1 MRMRR
6 SGFRL
11 RFRDRAKTAD
21 QAKSCRKSRQCIKSL
36 CEAALARAT
45 PAAAGC
51 VDDGRADR
59 VLRLAPYSQK
69 YDIEDVAFLARR
81 PFVWSCLFRVRS
93 FHGPAS
99 FLEGLPETV
108 SGFAPDR
115 PLNCGQSPPHEI
127 AIPCRGAMP
136 APSLAF
142 GERSVEL
149 RGAPARFSIGNW
161 LRVRPEDASTSS
173 RRGLFHSW
181 CR

>member
-1 MRMRR
+1 VQRPQIRR
-6 SGFRL
+6 KVVVNRGNVSRAYAKRL
-11 RFRDRAKTAD
+11 WRA
-21 QAKSCRKSRQCIKSL
+21 RRRPL
-36 CEAALARAT
+36 R
-45 PAAAGC
+45 GC

-127 AIPCRGAMP
+127 AIPRRGAMS

-142 GERSVEL
+142 GERSAEL
-149 RGAPARFSIGNW
+149 RGAPARFSIGYW

-173 RRGLFHSW
+173 RRGLSLLVQVATL
-181 CR
+181 

>member
-1 MRMRR
+1 
-6 SGFRL
+6 
-11 RFRDRAKTAD
+11 
-21 QAKSCRKSRQCIKSL
+21 
-36 CEAALARAT
+36 LARAT

-115 PLNCGQSPPHEI
+115 PLMDNPHRTKSRYLAEVQCPRRLWLLVNDQPNYDEPPGSPLEIGYEFGQKTHLLLPFAVLATGPASGD
-127 AIPCRGAMP
+127 AGAE
-136 APSLAF
+136 A
-142 GERSVEL
+142 
-149 RGAPARFSIGNW
+149 
-161 LRVRPEDASTSS
+161 S
-173 RRGLFHSW
+173 RRIRSERALRRS
-181 CR
+181 CRHARRS